1 MQLTPARFVVGV
13 FVAVVAMRPWR
24 LTDARA
30 GGGSLDVRASSEIA
44 GYADS
49 DHVAVFTPSIAG
61 HVSNP
66 MAGWA
71 VDGAYLVDVISAAS
85 VDIVSTA
92 SPRWTEVRQAG
103 SARAAYKPGDLG
115 ASVEGSVSSE
125 PDYQAYAGGGS
136 VTQDFDDRNLS
147 LVLGYGYG
155 RDTIG
160 RTGTPFSVYSH
171 AFDHHAFDAGLTRLL
186 DRRTVLSIAA
196 DVTIESGDSSKPYRY
211 IPLFSAQV
219 APSVPAGATVQ
230 EVSRLRLPDSV
241 IERLP
246 LSRDR
251 FGVTARLAR
260 RLSHAT
266 TRIESTVYHDSWSL
280 SAFSADGRELFDIG
294 KRGSIGP
301 HLRYYVQSP
310 VSFWKVGY
318 VGTPDTV
325 PVFRT
330 GDRELGPLMSLSAGG
345 WARWALGPPA
355 ALDAWAVIASFDAT
369 YTRFLDDLYITRR
382 LSALGAFTLESSW

>member
-1 MQLTPARFVVGV
+1 MQLTPARFVGV
-13 FVAVVAMRPWR
+13 LAAVVAMAPWR

-30 GGGSLDVRASSEIA
+30 AAGGLDVRASSEIA

-49 DHVAVFTPSIAG
+49 DHVAVFTPSVAG
-61 HVSNP
+61 HVGNP
-66 MAGWA
+66 TAGWA

-92 SPRWTEVRQAG
+92 SPRWTEVRQAA

-115 ASVEGSVSSE
+115 ASAA
-125 PDYQAYAGGGS
+125 AYAGGGS
-136 VTQDFDDRNLS
+136 VTQDLDDRNLT

-171 AFDHHAFDAGLTRLL
+171 AFDHHALNAGLTRLL
-186 DRRTVLSIAA
+186 DRRTVVSIAA

-251 FGVTARLAR
+251 IGVTARLAR
-260 RLSHAT
+260 RLPHAT
-266 TRIESTVYHDSWSL
+266 TRLESTVYHDSWSL
-280 SAFSADGRELFDIG
+280 SAFSVDGRELFDLG
-294 KRGSIGP
+294 QRGSLGP

-318 VGTPDTV
+318 VGTIDTV
-325 PVFRT
+325 PAFRT
-330 GDRELGPLMSLSAGG
+330 GDRELGPLMSLTAGG

-355 ALDAWAVIASFDAT
+355 AVDAWALIASFDAT

-382 LSALGAFTLESSW
+382 LSTLGAFTLEASW